1 VVINLEA
8 PEVFKGAICK
18 KKTWS
23 RLSVK
28 RRLFLVTQVAI
39 DATPPTVRIRRLFYR
54 YNVVKAHLLLYLL
67 IDYIYRHS
75 II

>member
-8 PEVFKGAICK
+8 LEVFKGAIC

-28 RRLFLVTQVAI
+28 RRLFLVTQVAT
-39 DATPPTVRIRRLFYR
+39 DATPPTVRIFRLFYR
-54 YNVVKAHLLLYLL
+54 YDVVKAHLLLYLL